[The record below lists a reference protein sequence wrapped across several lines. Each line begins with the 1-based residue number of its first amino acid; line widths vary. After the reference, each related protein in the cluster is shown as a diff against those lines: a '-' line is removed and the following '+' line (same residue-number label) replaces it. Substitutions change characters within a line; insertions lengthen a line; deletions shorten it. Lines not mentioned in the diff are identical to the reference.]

1 METHMKLKVR
11 WLKSLVGATILVTLI
26 LWVLKEGVLLERISL
41 SLAVLAI
48 LASGVIN
55 LLNALIIKNIVS
67 VYQRE
72 ITFFKAL
79 YLSVLG
85 TFGNSAGGLPL
96 GTTLKYILLHKQTG
110 LKVSEITSGLVFST
124 IATSFFLLSY
134 TALGIWSTGL
144 PLTAKVAP
152 ALIVFT
158 IILSIPFL
166 WPLMRNRQSIGR
178 LVEPFIRKSNLQK
191 FIAISAITAT
201 AFVSSYWL
209 VATFLFPEIPTL
221 TILFVASAGTLTSLA
236 TLLQSVGGIHE
247 LSIGFSAYVSG
258 IRLIDGLQVAL
269 VLRIGSFLSSGLFLT
284 LLYAWSRQNLR
295 ANAP

>member
-1 METHMKLKVR
+1 MHIKLTMR
-11 WLKSLVGATILVTLI
+11 WFKSLVGATILVTLI

-41 SLAVLAI
+41 SLAILAI
-48 LASGVIN
+48 LVSGAIN
-55 LLNALIIKNIVS
+55 LLNALVIKNIVS
-67 VYQRE
+67 VYERE
-72 ITFFKAL
+72 ITYFNAL
-79 YLSVLG
+79 RLSVLG

-110 LKVSEITSGLVFST
+110 LKVSEITSGLVMST
-124 IATSFFLLSY
+124 IATSFFLLTY

-144 PLTAKVAP
+144 PFAAKMAP
-152 ALIVFT
+152 TLIALA

-166 WPLMRNRQSIGR
+166 WLLVRNRQSVGR
-178 LVEPFIRKSNLQK
+178 LVEPFVRKRNFRK

-201 AFVSSYWL
+201 AFVCSYWL

-247 LSIGFSAYVSG
+247 LSVGFSAYLSG
-258 IRLIDGLQVAL
+258 VPLIDGLQVAL
-269 VLRIGSFLSSGLFLT
+269 ALRIGSFLSSGL
-284 LLYAWSRQNLR
+284 LLALLNAWPRQSTR
-295 ANAP
+295 ASAS